1 MPGRPWPPQRPRPS
15 SEAVRPVHTSFRSY
29 VLALV
34 GCFLLASLITW
45 PVVVNPS
52 GGLVGH
58 PGNDTWNH
66 AWGLWWVVDGI
77 WNRGGIPTH
86 TGLLNY
92 PDGGSLFFIDTFN
105 AVLTAP
111 AQKWFG
117 LPFAYNAAVFFGVF
131 WTAFGAWCL
140 AYHVCRDRVGASVA
154 AVAYGCNAHLLGQ
167 TYNGITETINAGWIP
182 FFLLAL
188 LRLLDRPSP
197 RRGLLMGLCFGLCA
211 LSNFYYGL
219 FCLLI
224 GVTVVLHAGFRDV
237 RSVRWKAFFGSAVLG
252 GLVALLLVLPVL
264 AVLSG
269 TMSQADAMV
278 SRDPEFVW
286 DSLLN
291 HNYTD
296 VVGFFR
302 PGKVYSPDL
311 KVEYGEELIIVT
323 YLGWVLLALVAL
335 CLTLH
340 RRRSELSLWI
350 VLTAVF
356 LVFALGPYLHVGSG
370 DPVAVGG
377 RPIPLPFL
385 PFFEAFPLFSRISH
399 PFRFVVPAILAMS
412 VLAALGTRVL
422 LRGFQP
428 RVRWAWAAVIIS
440 AICGEILLASPAV
453 WPLPRSSA
461 AVPQVY
467 EDIEEGA
474 VLDLP
479 ITVPNLERGVYTYY
493 QTVHGQ
499 PSPYGLNEPVPSRL
513 RQNRLTD
520 FLLYIEA
527 GRSVNLPRQLPELE
541 LVLGAELLKR
551 QGYRYIVL
559 HESLYTKPKARMIQ
573 TVLDAVLG
581 PPRKYL
587 EEGVALYEI

>member
-1 MPGRPWPPQRPRPS
+1 M
-15 SEAVRPVHTSFRSY
+15 HTSFRSY

-350 VLTAVF
+350 VLMAVF
-356 LVFALGPYLHVGSG
+356 LVLRSVPTCTSAAETLSLWGGARFPCPSCRSLKPFPCSHASPTRFALWC
-370 DPVAVGG
+370 
-377 RPIPLPFL
+377 R
-385 PFFEAFPLFSRISH
+385 
-399 PFRFVVPAILAMS
+399 RF
-412 VLAALGTRVL
+412 
-422 LRGFQP
+422 
-428 RVRWAWAAVIIS
+428 
-440 AICGEILLASPAV
+440 
-453 WPLPRSSA
+453 WPCRC
-461 AVPQVY
+461 
-467 EDIEEGA
+467 
-474 VLDLP
+474 
-479 ITVPNLERGVYTYY
+479 
-493 QTVHGQ
+493 
-499 PSPYGLNEPVPSRL
+499 
-513 RQNRLTD
+513 
-520 FLLYIEA
+520 
-527 GRSVNLPRQLPELE
+527 
-541 LVLGAELLKR
+541 
-551 QGYRYIVL
+551 
-559 HESLYTKPKARMIQ
+559 
-573 TVLDAVLG
+573 
-581 PPRKYL
+581 
-587 EEGVALYEI
+587 